1 MYKLNI
7 LIMMRIFIF
16 LLIQFFGIN
25 KILLFSQNEQA
36 IQVNIFTFDSY
47 TLVNIDSVGV
57 DLIFQDVLIDQFY
70 TDEDGYIEISIPITG
85 TPTEGH
91 INDGFYIGNVF
102 PNPFDSEITIE
113 LTIPHD
119 QVVQFVVYNATGQ
132 IVAYEEKSLT
142 KGFYHLNL
150 SMGKLPTGVYFVK
163 LIGTEAKS
171 VKVFK
176 ANSEPHASEPFITIG
191 MANRGHG
198 GLQPKKDSAT
208 EYVLRAFKE
217 RYDTLELFVQT
228 LEHLNLK
235 FPMERNNQV
244 VFYVLNEENEETEIT
259 LKIAGDEI
267 ETKAQSS
274 DTVILKSG
282 FYTITDDDLI
292 YDLNFLVEIDSRD
305 TTFIFHLNDISAEM
319 FPVDS
324 LKSLAMAF
332 YTGLMESNFPD
343 KELMDILDLFAPAYH
358 SDTDAEYIDDAL
370 DRDELLFVDFQLSAL
385 MQAYDNGIM
394 IPLDDFIF
402 SLEDFGI
409 VTLGP
414 DEVVTKEFLDN
425 QVTSIFGKDSIVDEE
440 MLLALI
446 MHLGRE
452 RLILLEHEF
461 VDELWGD
468 DWLDPLQF
476 MLLTYGFLFVDEL
489 EDEKGFYG
497 NNQNSYSFGEKTLA
511 QSRRRI
517 PGNLGATVRVKKPKP
532 YGEAI
537 KGSVCVSTIMLSY
550 LFMVKGEPVEIYR
563 RWPENPEARDYIS
576 DITAALFFDF
586 VPGGPAQVYLLE
598 KACGFDIPPY
608 GSEGGADKPI
618 RWTVEDEIRDHGQIT
633 ESENVTNSSGVA
645 SAKFHS
651 FDEQVAPEF
660 RTGLTNVATGVVRA
674 RARNLVPGWGALEAA
689 SRLFRQEVGDDA
701 VRLNVRYYE
710 KDAFVETSIGRAE
723 GTFWKSWY
731 EPGEALI
738 SAGVGRQQTF
748 VEMHI
753 PENLTNFDQEPDCG
767 LLVDG
772 FEIAL
777 VDEHIAVANAQN
789 QFAEMKARFETSADS
804 TESVVQFS
812 GIADAFGNDE
822 IDQTTFWA
830 SADML
835 GIINFDI
842 WNPRLDTIYVLL
854 EWDIFGSIE
863 GEEDLAQWITDIFYR
878 KASCE
883 GTMDDWDFLIS
894 TDNEFP
900 HSGKGSMPLMITEK
914 QLQLQLMVDV
924 TALANAWH
932 PIQDEPAK
940 HSKATIDGIIKVTI
954 LEVVF

>member
-1 MYKLNI
+1 MK
-7 LIMMRIFIF
+7 RF
-16 LLIQFFGIN
+16 L
-25 KILLFSQNEQA
+25 ILLFIQLYGINVMLLFPQNENA
-36 IQVNIFTFDSY
+36 IQVNVSTFDSY
-47 TLVNIDSVGV
+47 TLANIDSVSIDV
-57 DLIFQDVLIDQFY
+57 VFQDVVITQLNS
-70 TDEDGYIEISIPITG
+70 DENGIAVFSIPITG
-85 TPTEGH
+85 LSPGIPFNTLV
-91 INDGFYIGNVF
+91 NDFKLDNVF
-102 PNPFDSEITIE
+102 PNPFNSETQIE
-113 LTIPHD
+113 FTVFKD
-119 QVVQFVVYNATGQ
+119 QSIQFVVYNAVGQ
-132 IVAYEEKSLT
+132 IIISDEKYLNTGNHILTLSL
-142 KGFYHLNL
+142 GE
-150 SMGKLPTGVYFVK
+150 LPAGVYFVK
-163 LIGTEAKS
+163 LIGSVTRSAKIFKTNSGFHTNKPALSFYMASGYNYPQQLKKAINTEYI
-171 VKVFK
+171 FK
-176 ANSEPHASEPFITIG
+176 A
-191 MANRGHG
+191 
-198 GLQPKKDSAT
+198 
-208 EYVLRAFKE
+208 YKE
-217 RYDTLELFVQT
+217 RYDTLQLSMLISENIN
-228 LEHLNLK
+228 LE
-235 FPMERNNQV
+235 FPMERNNEV
-244 VFYVLNEENEETEIT
+244 VFLVLNEEEELVDMDLNIVGDDWEIT
-259 LKIAGDEI
+259 VQ
-267 ETKAQSS
+267 TS
-274 DTVILKSG
+274 DTIILKSG
-282 FYTITDDDLI
+282 FYTISDVDST
-292 YDLNFLVEIDSRD
+292 YDLDYLIEIDSRD
-305 TTFIFHLNDISAEM
+305 STFVFQPVEISPEVT
-319 FPVDS
+319 PTDS
-324 LKSLAMAF
+324 LKNMAVAF
-332 YTGLMESNFPD
+332 YTGLLVGDFPMNEL
-343 KELMDILDLFAPAYH
+343 KEILDLFAPVYH
-358 SDTDAEYIDDAL
+358 SETDTEFIDNAL
-370 DRDELLFVDFQLSAL
+370 DEDELLFIDFQLNAL
-385 MQAYDNGIM
+385 EQAYENGIM
-394 IPLDDFIF
+394 VP
-402 SLEDFGI
+402 LEDFINALEDLGI
-409 VTLGP
+409 VLSVTEEIL
-414 DEVVTKEFLDN
+414 TKEFLDA
-425 QVTSIFGKDSIVDEE
+425 QIASIIQKDSIVDEE

-863 GEEDLAQWITDIFYR
+863 GEEDLAQWITDIFFR